1 MEIQSCSSMK
11 RLDLELKVLFFV
23 ALERGGKDGR
33 ILMRVQSFR
42 MVRRKVDDQGQGDI
56 ADFFHENV
64 PKLEESV
71 LGPGAG
77 AGVGC
82 GVGLGLGLVGGVG
95 FRGLEWNQIARITFG
110 FGVGCGVGLG
120 FGFGQG
126 FGFGSSWETLKS
138 RVVKSNPGLKKGIV
152 IQI

>member
-1 MEIQSCSSMK
+1 MKHSNPNSNSSYINGVHIK
-11 RLDLELKVLFFV
+11 NKKKQDPPLWKWKGLKLTTDSEK
-23 ALERGGKDGR
+23 AYSISDYLHEYAP
-33 ILMRVQSFR
+33 
-42 MVRRKVDDQGQGDI
+42 KVED
-56 ADFFHENV
+56 
-64 PKLEESV
+64 SV

-82 GVGLGLGLVGGVG
+82 GAGVGVGLVGGM
-95 FRGLEWNQIARITFG
+95 GLGSSAWNHVRIAFG
-110 FGVGCGVGLG
+110 FGIGCGVGAG

-138 RVVKSNPGLKKGIV
+138 RVVKPNPGSKKRLV

>member
-1 MEIQSCSSMK
+1 MK
-11 RLDLELKVLFFV
+11 SLDPPLWKSKGLKLTSDS
-23 ALERGGKDGR
+23 GKTY
-33 ILMRVQSFR
+33 S
-42 MVRRKVDDQGQGDI
+42 I

-95 FRGLEWNQIARITFG
+95 FRGSEWNQIARITFG
-110 FGVGCGVGLG
+110 FGIGCGVGLG

-138 RVVKSNPGLKKGIV
+138 RVVKRNPGLKKGIE
-152 IQI
+152 IQV